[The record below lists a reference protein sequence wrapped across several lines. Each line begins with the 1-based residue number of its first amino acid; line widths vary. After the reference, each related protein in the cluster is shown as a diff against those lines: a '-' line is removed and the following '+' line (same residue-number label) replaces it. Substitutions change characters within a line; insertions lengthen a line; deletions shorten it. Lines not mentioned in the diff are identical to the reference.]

1 MAQRSEIFELRYES
15 TDSFLSFYSTTKGL
29 IHKLKTNKSITV
41 TDETFLKSYFA
52 KVTKAPAL
60 QQEVK
65 TFIKGGSN
73 MYDEIL
79 EFIHLDYRAQEMGE
93 VLRDNVTH
101 PTKPSSLCQGK
112 TDNKGSSNKV
122 TSTPIVPIKFPT
134 NKGSLIATHIYV

>member
-1 MAQRSEIFELRYES
+1 MKVDRNCARVWLRIIIQLSSTDVKTMCMMAQRSEIFELRYES

-65 TFIKGGSN
+65 KFIKGGSN
-73 MYDEIL
+73 TYDEIL

-101 PTKPSSLCQGK
+101 PTKPSSLC
-112 TDNKGSSNKV
+112 
-122 TSTPIVPIKFPT
+122 
-134 NKGSLIATHIYV
+134 